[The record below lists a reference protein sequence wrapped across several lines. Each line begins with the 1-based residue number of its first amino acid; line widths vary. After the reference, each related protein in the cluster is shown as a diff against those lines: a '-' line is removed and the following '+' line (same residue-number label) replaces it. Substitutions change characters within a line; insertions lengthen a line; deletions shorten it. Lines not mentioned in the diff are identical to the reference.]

1 MSGMHI
7 TERDIELLREIN
19 RLGFVD
25 IDYISQWFQW
35 QPKLAYRRC
44 RKLIEQNY
52 LQHEWIFYAE
62 PGVYRVTQQGVLM
75 SQDHLP
81 ALRKINVATYRHHLK
96 VAKLSLR
103 LSAQHGGAFITERD
117 LRHQLGING
126 LNDKQHVPDGI
137 LVLKDERIAIE
148 VELTVKSEA
157 RLKKI
162 IQHYRK
168 DFTIQAVWYFC
179 GNQEVKNKLDSLIKN
194 IDLIKTH
201 LLPQKG

>member
-1 MSGMHI
+1 MSKVQI
-7 TERDIELLREIN
+7 TERDIELLRGIN

-25 IDYISQWFQW
+25 IDYVSKWFRW

-44 RKLIEQNY
+44 RKLIQKNY
-52 LQHEWIFYAE
+52 LQHECIFHCE
-62 PGVYRVTQQGVLM
+62 PGVYRVTQQGVLI

-81 ALRKINVATYRHHLK
+81 PLRKINVATYRHHLK
-96 VAKLSLR
+96 VAKLALR
-103 LSAQHGGAFITERD
+103 LLEQYGGEFITERD

-126 LNDKQHVPDGI
+126 LNDKQHVSDGI
-137 LVLKDERIAIE
+137 LILNDQRIAIE

-162 IQHYRK
+162 IQQYRK

-179 GNQEVKNKLDSLIKN
+179 GTQEVKNKLDLLIKN
-194 IDLIKTH
+194 TDLIKTH
-201 LLPQKG
+201 LITQEG